1 MARRKVN
8 MWGMNGLGAV
18 SGLHPAVGAAV
29 SVGLGTGTAIA
40 VRQFKPEYDKWS
52 ELIGGGVGLL
62 AGAAMMISPKSRGAG
77 VTGIVAT
84 VLNNGLRFAESMI
97 TKKPAM
103 VANTAGY
110 GIVTPE
116 VVPTLGAVAA
126 YQVPTLG
133 ATAAY
138 QVPTLGGD
146 VQVEPR
152 QLAGNLPVF
161 EGSLGR
167 HYGATIMG

>member
-1 MARRKVN
+1 
-8 MWGMNGLGAV
+8 
-18 SGLHPAVGAAV
+18 
-29 SVGLGTGTAIA
+29 
-40 VRQFKPEYDKWS
+40 
-52 ELIGGGVGLL
+52 
-62 AGAAMMISPKSRGAG
+62 MMISPKSRGAG

-84 VLNNGLRFAESMI
+84 ILNNGLRFAESMI
-97 TKKPAM
+97 SKKPAM
-103 VANTAGY
+103 TAANTAGY

-116 VVPTLGAVAA
+116 VVPTLGATAA